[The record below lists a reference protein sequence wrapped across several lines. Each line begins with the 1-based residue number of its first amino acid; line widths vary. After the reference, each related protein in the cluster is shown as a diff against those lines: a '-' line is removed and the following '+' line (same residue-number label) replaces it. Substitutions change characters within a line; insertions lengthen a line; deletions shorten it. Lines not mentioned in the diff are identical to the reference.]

1 MASFGT
7 GLCSPAPPI
16 PVSLTSVGKERVG
29 AGFRD
34 PVDMKTA
41 IYRAFEVSWEELAR
55 MDLAPVDVAVLDS
68 GIDATHPILAG
79 RIIEA
84 YGVEAIDGRQQVVA
98 LPNDADNDLF
108 GHGTSVGSI
117 VARVAPNARLYDVRV
132 LGRGNLGGEDVLCA
146 GIKHAVSHGWPVL
159 NLSLAAGYRMRGE
172 LQALCDQAY
181 YRGQTVIAAR
191 RNIPV
196 GGDGLPAEF
205 SACIGVDLGAYEA
218 PFHFGFQ
225 LGFPIELIAGGE
237 GVTAAARGG
246 GWTTVTG
253 TSFATPA
260 VSGLCALLL
269 GAFPDLQPYEIKSI
283 LRFRAAQ
290 EATSR

>member
-1 MASFGT
+1 
-7 GLCSPAPPI
+7 
-16 PVSLTSVGKERVG
+16 
-29 AGFRD
+29 
-34 PVDMKTA
+34 MKTS
-41 IYRAFEVSWEELAR
+41 ICKAFEISWEELAG
-55 MDLAPVDVAVLDS
+55 MELAPIDVAILDS

-84 YGVEAIDGRQQVVA
+84 YGVETIEGREQVVA
-98 LPNDADNDLF
+98 LPNDSDNDLF

-132 LGRGNLGGEDVLCA
+132 LGRANLGGEEILCE
-146 GIKHAVSHGWPVL
+146 GLRHAVKHGWPVL

-181 YRGQTVIAAR
+181 YQSQTVIAAR
-191 RNIPV
+191 RNLPV

-205 SACIGVDLGAYEA
+205 SACIGVDIGAYEA

-225 LGFPIELIAGGE
+225 VGFPIELAARGE
-237 GVTAAARGG
+237 GVSAAARGG

-283 LRFRAAQ
+283 LRFRAAR
-290 EATSR
+290 AAPR